1 MKGFAVGATQEVER
15 RAYAMVDAHPH
26 FHGRAARFNFAC
38 HKDVLVVRGM
48 VRTIYLK
55 QLLQRV
61 LSNLIGIRFIDNQV
75 TVMSDYGLVG
85 FGDDTD

>member
-1 MKGFAVGATQEVER
+1 VDTTQDIER
-15 RAYAMVDAHPH
+15 RAYAIVDAHPH

-38 HKDVLVVRGM
+38 QKDVLVVRGM

-55 QLLQRV
+55 HLLQSV
-61 LSNLIGIRFIDNQV
+61 LSDLIGIRCVDNQV

-85 FGDDTD
+85 FGDETD